1 MYQSLY
7 RKHRPRRFADVVGQE
22 HITDVLAYQVEH
34 GKVSHAYLF
43 AGSRGIGK
51 TTCAKILSR
60 AVNCA
65 APVAGDPCGTCEP
78 CVMVEEG
85 RTTDVLEMDAAS
97 NTGVDYIRDIRS
109 EAIFAPSA
117 LSNKVYII
125 DEAHMLTDSAFNA
138 LLKTLEEPPP
148 GVIFILATTEMHKI
162 PATILSRCQRFS
174 FRRLPAGVAAGK
186 LAKIAEGE
194 GISITQDALM
204 EIARQSEGGMR
215 DAESLLELC
224 AASGAEI
231 TAAMVREAT
240 GSASQQAI
248 LDIVSAVIHG
258 DHPTIFLLLAEL
270 HDQSKDVSS
279 LWNGLLLCYR
289 NMLALLTLGKSD
301 PKLRS
306 GVLDIT
312 SEEEGRLSEL
322 CAVAGFATL
331 MSHVH
336 KLEAAMVS
344 FHGKGALERR
354 CIAELALVSLS
365 PIGAE
370 PVRPQ
375 GDAPAPLPQSV
386 PPVVV
391 APTPPQQP
399 VPVGTTAPGRPPE
412 EHTPSPPWDEPSP
425 TTQLPPVPTET
436 PFTPAKENPPPPP
449 QEEKTTANPT
459 LPADF
464 SKRLLA
470 AYTAEDASGA
480 SFMDK
485 AKYTRQ
491 GNRLTITL
499 DDTFSKMMLAN
510 RGAEEVLTELA
521 SKILDETVIVE
532 FGE

>member
-51 TTCAKILSR
+51 TTCAKILAR

-65 APVAGDPCGTCEP
+65 APVSGDPCGQCEP
-78 CVMVEEG
+78 CVMVEQG

-162 PATILSRCQRFS
+162 PATILSRCQHFS
-174 FRRLPAGVAAGK
+174 FRRLPAPVAAGK
-186 LAKIAEGE
+186 LAKMAEAEGIQVTE
-194 GISITQDALM
+194 DALL

-224 AASGAEI
+224 AASGVEI

-248 LDIVSAVIHG
+248 LDIVTAVIQA
-258 DHPTIFLLLAEL
+258 DHSAIFRLISEL

-279 LWNGLLLCYR
+279 LWSGLLLCYR
-289 NMLALLTLGKSD
+289 NMLALITLEKSD
-301 PKLRS
+301 TKLRS
-306 GVLDIT
+306 QVLDIT
-312 SEEEGRLSEL
+312 AEEEAQLAQL
-322 CAVAGFATL
+322 CAVTDFATL

-336 KLEAAMVS
+336 KLEGAMVS
-344 FHGKGALERR
+344 FYGKGALERR
-354 CIAELALVSLS
+354 CIAELALVGMSS
-365 PIGAE
+365 GTVFSESVE
-370 PVRPQ
+370 PPKAVPPS
-375 GDAPAPLPQSV
+375 ASKSAPLPPQMQTPIEKAV
-386 PPVVV
+386 APNPPPVS
-391 APTPPQQP
+391 TS
-399 VPVGTTAPGRPPE
+399 
-412 EHTPSPPWDEPSP
+412 SPPWEEEMVKPQVEAPPIIQPVSVAVEQD
-425 TTQLPPVPTET
+425 LPNTS
-436 PFTPAKENPPPPP
+436 PPP
-449 QEEKTTANPT
+449 TAPVDT
-459 LPADF
+459 SLPADF
-464 SKRLLA
+464 PKRLLA
-470 AYTAEDASGA
+470 AYTAQDASGA

-485 AKYTRQ
+485 AAMSRQ
-491 GNRLTITL
+491 GNTITITL
-499 DDTFSKMMLAN
+499 DDPFSKMMLTN
-510 RGAEEVLTELA
+510 RGAEAVLADLA
-521 SKILDETVIVE
+521 EKILGERVVVD